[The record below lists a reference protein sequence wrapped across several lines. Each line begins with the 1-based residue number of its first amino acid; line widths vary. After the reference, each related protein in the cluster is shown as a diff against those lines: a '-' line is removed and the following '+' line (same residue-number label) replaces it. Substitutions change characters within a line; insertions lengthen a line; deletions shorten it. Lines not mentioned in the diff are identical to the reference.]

1 MKRKTLL
8 IIAALGTLLSGCAT
22 DQKRIEKAAYGYLD
36 AMGNYRFDDA
46 YDYATQETQ
55 TNTLDVIQQ
64 RIMPTT
70 DMDYIHRNTPAE
82 ITITGVTI
90 IDDTTALVSFHKST
104 PIQEQDGTLDMH
116 KRGNRWLAH
125 VLISLPPLINDSKND
140 TLQLPT
146 RDTLHLQVLDRR

>member
-1 MKRKTLL
+1 
-8 IIAALGTLLSGCAT
+8 
-22 DQKRIEKAAYGYLD
+22 
-36 AMGNYRFDDA
+36 MGNYRFDDA

-82 ITITGVTI
+82 ITITGVNI

-104 PIQEQDGTLDMH
+104 PIQEQDGTLDML

>member
-1 MKRKTLL
+1 MFFLL
-8 IIAALGTLLSGCAT
+8 AISCGG
-22 DQKRIEKAAYGYLD
+22 EKQLKEYAYGYLD

-55 TNTLDVIQQ
+55 TNTLEVIQQ
-64 RIMPTT
+64 RIMPNT
-70 DMDYIHRNTPAE
+70 DMEYIRRNTPAE
-82 ITITGVTI
+82 ITITGVDI
-90 IDDTTALVSFHKST
+90 IDDTTAIVSFHKST

-125 VLISLPPLINDSKND
+125 VLINLPPLIKDTQND
-140 TLQLPT
+140 TLQFPK

>member
-1 MKRKTLL
+1 MKKTAIL
-8 IIAALGTLLSGCAT
+8 IIAALGTLLSGCASN
-22 DQKRIEKAAYGYLD
+22 QKRIEQAAYGYLD

-55 TNTLDVIQQ
+55 TNTLEVIQQ
-64 RIMPTT
+64 RIMPNT
-70 DMDYIHRNTPAE
+70 DMEYIRRNTPAE
-82 ITITGVTI
+82 ITITGVDI
-90 IDDTTALVSFHKST
+90 IDDTTAIVSFHKST

-125 VLISLPPLINDSKND
+125 VLINLPPLIKDTQND
-140 TLQLPT
+140 TLHFPK

>member
-1 MKRKTLL
+1 MFFLL
-8 IIAALGTLLSGCAT
+8 AISCGGG
-22 DQKRIEKAAYGYLD
+22 EKQLKEYAYGYLD

-82 ITITGVTI
+82 ITITGVNI

-125 VLISLPPLINDSKND
+125 VLISLPSHIIDSKNN
-140 TLQLPT
+140 TLKLPT
-146 RDTLHLQVLDRR
+146 RNTQNLQVLDRR